1 MLTKYNNL
9 MKKLILL
16 VLMACSS
23 AMLLAQPITVKGT
36 VIGSEDGLPI
46 IGAYVLEQGTNNG
59 TSTDIDGNFVISVP
73 KTATL
78 VISSVGFL
86 THEVPVQGREIVKI
100 SLAPETVNLDE
111 VMVVAYGTVKK
122 GSYSGSATV
131 VKDDALKD
139 APVMSF
145 ESVLSGKAPGVQVA
159 STSGQPGAVADI
171 SIRGFGSFNAGNQPL
186 YVIDGV
192 PATSGDWSSGNIST
206 SAMSFLNPSDIESI
220 TILKDAA
227 AASLYGSR
235 ASNGVILITTKKGQ
249 QGKVTSNFKAS
260 VGVSYFAYDNYE
272 LANDKETAE
281 LHRQAWYHRGE
292 NNPSEWQGKYSDL
305 NAYALAMVEKYYPS
319 RDESKYIY
327 KDWEDV
333 LFRKGIQQNYEYSVS
348 GGGEKGRVY
357 ASVAYSDQ
365 EGLTSIE
372 YLTRFSAT
380 VNGEA
385 KVNNF
390 VKVGGN
396 LQYSR
401 TSQSGHQENHSK
413 DDPYTIWKKFLNPR
427 WPYAYKSDGSL
438 YMGKWNP
445 NTSTQNPISYYDKQ
459 INDAK
464 QNRLLLKGWMQV
476 TFTDWLTAKSTISN
490 DWLNVHDRF
499 GWLSGHPNYYAY
511 SDNGGYM
518 SDRHR
523 NINRLVSSTTLNFDK
538 TWGDH
543 HVTALVGW
551 EAEEETFHITRAGK
565 TGFSYEG
572 ATESIFGA
580 EYESA
585 YSYSREEGLLSALA
599 SLSYDYCAKYYVT
612 ATYRRDGSSRLA
624 PETRWGDFWSVSG
637 SWRFSNE
644 KFMEDVEWLNDGK
657 LRGSY
662 GTSGTLP
669 SDRFG
674 YMSLYDYW
682 VYGSEGASYPASLAN
697 ADLTWEKNKN
707 WNIGLDATVFD
718 KYTLALEYFER
729 ETSDLL
735 LNAKIPSITGFT
747 STLTNIGAMKNT
759 GWEISL
765 NVDILKSKDWD
776 LSVGANW
783 STLDNEVLALAS
795 EGETQVSRPW
805 IRKEGYSF
813 YQYYLRDCLGV
824 ARETFTDI
832 HGNTI
837 QAGMP
842 MYADGSVFKKGE
854 KLTEGVILKNGKKFS
869 KGDTA
874 PYDMTNYA
882 PTNRNKSSSVILD
895 GKTSLPDG
903 FGGFNVDLRW
913 KDLSFS
919 MAWSY
924 KYGHYIFDNNA
935 DDFFQDGYRTDAR
948 NIAKAQVDAWTVDNQ
963 DAKYPKRIAG
973 NNQGG
978 YYDSDRFLFKG
989 DYLRLKNAT
998 ISYNVPKDFVKKAG
1012 ISNARVYVAGANLLT
1027 FSDLHVDPEIQ
1038 QSGYYSMGMPS
1049 MRTVT
1054 MGIEVSF

>member
-1 MLTKYNNL
+1 
-9 MKKLILL
+9 MKKLFLF
-16 VLMACSS
+16 VLMAFSS
-23 AMLLAQPITVKGT
+23 AMLLAQPIAVKGT
-36 VIGSEDGLPI
+36 VVGAEDGLPI
-46 IGAYVLEQGTNNG
+46 IGAYVLQQGTNNG
-59 TSTDIDGNFVISVP
+59 TSTDIDGNFVLEVP
-73 KTATL
+73 KDATL
-78 VISSVGFL
+78 IVSSVGFKTQTVL
-86 THEVPVQGREIVKI
+86 VNGRAVLSITMATE
-100 SLAPETVNLDE
+100 SQSLDE

-122 GSYSGSATV
+122 GSYSGSAAV

-145 ESVLSGKAPGVQVA
+145 ESVLAGKAPGVQVSA
-159 STSGQPGAVADI
+159 SSGQPGAQADI

-206 SAMSFLNPSDIESI
+206 TAMSFLNPSDIESI

-249 QGKVTSNFKAS
+249 QGKVQSTFKAS
-260 VGVSYFAYDNYE
+260 VGVSYFAYNNYE
-272 LANDKETAE
+272 MASEQETE
-281 LHRQAWYHRGE
+281 DLIRMAWYNYGE
-292 NNPSEWQGKYSDL
+292 NTPSAWNKSYATLD
-305 NAYALAMVEKYYPS
+305 AYAEAKVNQIYPK
-319 RDESKYIY
+319 RDYSKYIY

-333 LFRKGIQQNYEYSVS
+333 LFRKGIAQNYEYSVS

-365 EGLTSIE
+365 QGMTTIE

-390 VKVGGN
+390 IKVGGN

-413 DDPYTIWKKFLNPR
+413 DDPYTIWKKSLNPR
-427 WPYAYKSDGSL
+427 WPYAYVSDGSL
-438 YMGKWNP
+438 YTEQWISGV
-445 NTSTQNPISYYDKQ
+445 TSVNPITYYDKQ

-476 TFTDWLTAKSTISN
+476 TFTEWLTAKSTISN

-499 GWLSGHPNYYAY
+499 GWLEGHPNFYAY
-511 SDNGGYM
+511 SDQGGYM

-523 NINRLVSSTTLNFDK
+523 NVNRLVSSTTLNFDK
-538 TWGDH
+538 TWDKH
-543 HVTALVGW
+543 HVSALVGW
-551 EAEEETFHITRAGK
+551 EAEEENYHMTRAGK
-565 TGFSYEG
+565 TGFSYQG

-580 EYESA
+580 EYDTS
-585 YSYSREEGLLSALA
+585 YSWSREEGLLSALA
-599 SLSYDYCAKYYVT
+599 SLNYDYDSKYYIT
-612 ATYRRDGSSRLA
+612 GTFRRDGSSRLA

-644 KFMEDVEWLNDGK
+644 KFLEDVEWLNDGK
-657 LRGSY
+657 IRGSY

-682 VYGSEGASYPASLAN
+682 VYGGEGASYPSSLAN

-707 WNIGLDATVFD
+707 WNVAVDATIFD
-718 KYTLALEYFER
+718 KWTLSAEYFEK

-735 LNAKIPSITGFT
+735 LNAKIPSLTGFT
-747 STLTNIGAMKNT
+747 STLSNIGAMKNR
-759 GWEISL
+759 GWELALS
-765 NVDILKSKDWD
+765 VDILKKKDWD
-776 LSVGANW
+776 LSVGVNW
-783 STLDNEVLALAS
+783 STIDNEILALS
-795 EGETQVSRPW
+795 EPGEQQVSRPW
-805 IRKEGYSF
+805 IRTEGYSF
-813 YQYYLRDCLGV
+813 YQYRLRDCLGIAQEDFV
-824 ARETFTDI
+824 DLY
-832 HGNTI
+832 GKTI
-837 QAGMP
+837 KAGDH
-842 MYADGSVFKKGE
+842 YFAEGSYYE
-854 KLTEGVILKNGKKFS
+854 
-869 KGDTA
+869 KGDIADQYILLKDGTEVQEGQTV
-874 PYDMTNYA
+874 PKSGYNFA
-882 PTNRNKSSSVILD
+882 PTRRNTASSMILE
-895 GKTSLPDG
+895 GKTSLPKG

-924 KYGHYIFDNNA
+924 KYGHYIFDNCT
-935 DDFFQDGYRTDAR
+935 DDFFSDGYLTYYR
-948 NIAKAQVDAWTVDNQ
+948 NIVKEQVDCWTPENK
-963 DAKYPKRIAG
+963 DAKYPKRIASNSQSG
-973 NNQGG
+973 N
-978 YYDSDRFLFKG
+978 YYDSDNFLFKG

-998 ISYNVPKDFVKKAG
+998 VSYNLPKTFVSKAG
-1012 ISNARVYVAGANLLT
+1012 ITNARVYVAGANLLT
-1027 FSDLHVDPEIQ
+1027 FSGLHVDPEIQ
-1038 QSGYYSMGMPS
+1038 QSGYYNMGMPA

-1054 MGIEVSF
+1054 FGVEVSF

>member
-1 MLTKYNNL
+1 
-9 MKKLILL
+9 MKKLILSL
-16 VLMACSS
+16 LMAFS
-23 AMLLAQPITVKGT
+23 ATMLLAQQITVKGT
-36 VIGSEDGLPI
+36 VISSEDGLPVA
-46 IGAYVLEQGTNNG
+46 GAYVLEQGTNNG
-59 TSTDIDGNFVISVP
+59 TSTDVDGNFVITVP
-73 KTATL
+73 KLATL
-78 VISSVGFL
+78 VVKMVGFHD
-86 THEVPVQGREIVKI
+86 HEVPVQGRAIVNI
-100 SLAPETVNLDE
+100 SLAPESVNLDE

-131 VKDDALKD
+131 VKDNALKD

-145 ESVLSGKAPGVQVA
+145 ESVLSGKAPGVQVTA
-159 STSGQPGAVADI
+159 TSGQPGAQADI

-206 SAMSFLNPSDIESI
+206 TAMSFLNPSDIESI

-235 ASNGVILITTKKGQ
+235 ASNGVILITTKKGK
-249 QGKVTSNFKAS
+249 QGKVVNTFKTS
-260 VGVSYFAYDNYE
+260 VGFSYFAYDNYP
-272 LANDKETAE
+272 LANDAQTAE

-292 NNPSEWQGKYSDL
+292 NKPSEWQGKYASLD
-305 NAYALAMVEKYYPS
+305 AYAAAMVEKNYPS

-333 LFRKGIQQNYEYSVS
+333 LFRKGVAQNYEYSVS
-348 GGGEKGRVY
+348 GGGEKGKVY

-365 EGLTSIE
+365 QGMTTIE

-385 KVNNF
+385 KLNQYVT
-390 VKVGGN
+390 VGGN

-401 TSQSGHQENHSK
+401 TKQSGHQENHSK

-427 WPYAYKSDGSL
+427 WPYAYKEDGSL
-438 YMGKWNP
+438 YMEKWNP

-459 INDAK
+459 INDAA
-464 QNRLLLKGWMQV
+464 QNRLLMKGWIQANI
-476 TFTDWLTAKSTISN
+476 TDWLTAKSTISN

-523 NINRLVSSTTLNFDK
+523 DIDRLVSSTTLNFDK

-543 HVTALVGW
+543 HVSAMAGW
-551 EAEEETFHITRAGK
+551 EAEEENYHITRAGK

-585 YSYSREEGLLSALA
+585 YAYRREEALLSALG
-599 SLSYDYCAKYYVT
+599 SLSYDYKGKYYVT
-612 ATYRRDGSSRLA
+612 ATYRRDGSSKLA
-624 PETRWGDFWSVSG
+624 PDTRWGDFWSVSG
-637 SWRFSNE
+637 SWRLSKE
-644 KFMEDVEWLNDGK
+644 KFMEFDWLNDAK
-657 LRGSY
+657 IRGSY

-669 SDRFG
+669 SDSFG

-682 VYGSEGASYPASLAN
+682 IYGSEGASYPSSLAN
-697 ADLTWEKNKN
+697 TDLTWEKNEN

-718 KYTLALEYFER
+718 RYTVAFEYFER
-729 ETSDLL
+729 KTSDLL
-735 LNAKIPSITGFT
+735 LDAKIPSTTGFT
-747 STLTNIGAMKNT
+747 STLTNIGAMKNR
-759 GWEISL
+759 GIEFSI
-765 NVDILKSKDWD
+765 NVDILKEEDWD
-776 LSVGANW
+776 LSVGFNW
-783 STLDNEVLALAS
+783 STLDNEVLALS
-795 EGETQVSRPW
+795 TPGETQVSRPW
-805 IRKEGYSF
+805 IRKEGYAF

-824 ARETFTDI
+824 ARETFTDV

-842 MYADGSVFKKGE
+842 IYADGSVFAKGD
-854 KLTEGVILKNGKKFS
+854 KLTEDVILKDGTKLS
-869 KGDTA
+869 KGDIA
-874 PYDMTNYA
+874 PRDLVNYA

-895 GKTSLPDG
+895 GKSALPDG
-903 FGGFNVDLRW
+903 YGGFNVDLRW
-913 KDLSFS
+913 KNLNFS

-924 KYGHYIFDNNA
+924 KYGHYVFDNNA

-963 DAKYPKRIAG
+963 DAAYPKRIAG
-973 NNQGG
+973 NDQGG

-998 ISYNVPKDFVKKAG
+998 LSYTLPKDLVKKAT

-1027 FSDLHVDPEIQ
+1027 FSDLHVDPEVP
-1038 QSGYYSMGMPS
+1038 QSGKYNMGMPA
-1049 MRTVT
+1049 MRTITFGV
-1054 MGIEVSF
+1054 EVSF

>member
-1 MLTKYNNL
+1 
-9 MKKLILL
+9 
-16 VLMACSS
+16 MALCTT
-23 AMLLAQPITVKGT
+23 MVLAQSITVKGT
-36 VIGSEDGLPI
+36 VVGAEDGLPI
-46 IGAYVLEQGTNNG
+46 IGAYVLEKGTQNG
-59 TSTDIDGNFVISVP
+59 TSTDLDGNFVINVP
-73 KTATL
+73 KLATL
-78 VISSVGFL
+78 VISSVGYH
-86 THEVPVQGREIVKI
+86 THEVPVQGRVSVNIT
-100 SLAPETVNLDE
+100 LAPETVNLDE

-131 VKDDALKD
+131 VKDKALKD

-159 STSGQPGAVADI
+159 ATSGQPGAMADI

-249 QGKVTSNFKAS
+249 QGKVTSTFKAS

-272 LANDKETAE
+272 LASESETAE

-292 NNPSEWQGKYSDL
+292 NKPSEWQGKYADL
-305 NAYALAMVEKYYPS
+305 NAYAAAMVEKWYPS
-319 RDESKYIY
+319 KDESKYIY

-333 LFRKGIQQNYEYSVS
+333 LFRKGIAQNYEYSVS
-348 GGGEKGRVY
+348 GGGDKGRVY
-357 ASVAYSDQ
+357 ASVAYTDQ
-365 EGLTSIE
+365 QGLTSIE
-372 YLTRFSAT
+372 YLTRFST
-380 VNGEA
+380 TINGEA
-385 KVNNF
+385 KVNNM
-390 VKVGGN
+390 VKIGGN

-401 TSQSGHQENHSK
+401 SSQSGHQENHSK

-459 INDAK
+459 INDAN
-464 QNRLLLKGWMQV
+464 QNRLLLKGWMQAQL
-476 TFTDWLTAKSTISN
+476 TDWLTAKTTISN

-499 GWLSGHPNYYAY
+499 GWLEGHPNFYAY
-511 SDNGGYM
+511 SDDGGYM

-523 NINRLVSSTTLNFDK
+523 NVNRLVSSTTLNFDK

-543 HVTALVGW
+543 HVSAMAGW
-551 EAEEETFHITRAGK
+551 EAEEEKYHLTRAGK
-565 TGFSYEG
+565 VGFSYAG
-572 ATESIFGA
+572 ATESIFGTD
-580 EYESA
+580 YDTS
-585 YSYSREEGLLSALA
+585 YSYSREEALLSALA
-599 SLSYDYCAKYYVT
+599 SLNYDYKNKYYIT

-624 PETRWGDFWSVSG
+624 PEARWGNFWSVSG

-644 KFMEDVEWLNDGK
+644 DFLDFDWLNDGK
-657 LRGSY
+657 LRSSY

-674 YMSLYDYW
+674 YMSLYDYT
-682 VYGSEGASYPASLAN
+682 VYGSDGASYPSSLAN

-707 WNIGLDATVFD
+707 WNVAVDATVFE
-718 KYTLALEYFER
+718 KYTVSLEYFEK

-735 LNAKIPSITGFT
+735 LNAKIPSTTGFT
-747 STLTNIGAMKNT
+747 STLTNIGAMKNR
-759 GWEISL
+759 GIEFAI
-765 NVDILKSKDWD
+765 NVDVLKSKDWD
-776 LSVGANW
+776 VSVGFNW
-783 STLDNEVLALAS
+783 STIDNEVLALS
-795 EGETQVSRPW
+795 TPGETQTSRPW

-824 ARETFTDI
+824 AREDFVDV
-832 HGNTI
+832 HGNKI
-837 QAGMP
+837 AAGMP

-854 KLTEGVILKNGKKFS
+854 KLTEDVILKDGTKLS
-869 KGDTA
+869 KGDVA
-874 PYDMTNYA
+874 PRDLVNYA

-903 FGGFNVDLRW
+903 YGGFNFDMRW
-913 KDLSFS
+913 KDITFS

-935 DDFFQDGYRTDAR
+935 DDFFQDGYRSDAR
-948 NIAKAQVDAWTVDNQ
+948 NIAKAQVDAWTVNNQ

-973 NNQGG
+973 NDQGG
-978 YYDSDRFLFKG
+978 YYDSDRFLFEG

-998 ISYNVPKDFVKKAG
+998 ISYNLPKDLVKKAG
-1012 ISNARVYVAGANLLT
+1012 ITNARAYLAGANLLT
-1027 FSDLHVDPEIQ
+1027 FSKLHVDPEIQ
-1038 QSGYYSMGMPS
+1038 QSGYYSMGMPA

-1054 MGIEVSF
+1054 FGVEVSF